1 MYTHYDV
8 IIAGGGPAGSTVAA
22 LVKKYAPHL
31 RVLVLEKERFPRHHI
46 GESMLA
52 GTTPVL
58 KESGAFDAVDSYGF
72 VEKLGAAYVWGK
84 ERKLWGFVFD
94 QLIEQLQREGKTLP
108 KEYVKAWQVR
118 RGEYDHILLKHAA
131 EMGAEV
137 REGAR
142 VHRVRTDPMTGRVNG
157 VEFSDD
163 KGAHV
168 AASAIFMD
176 CTGQD
181 ALLGHALKLRDY
193 DARMNNYALYGY
205 WKDGKWKREYVGT
218 PEHSRI
224 FITTSARGWIWYIP
238 VRKDTI
244 SVGFVTHR
252 QTLKAMPAGGPEA
265 LYLDELRANP
275 EMQELL
281 DGATLVRLS
290 HDQPRDVM
298 SIQDWSYTSR
308 QMVGPGWAM
317 CGDAA
322 GFVDPILSSG
332 AMLAQEL
339 AQKAAYTIN
348 SAFMSGSDA
357 QIAAY
362 WNFYQDTYRTY
373 LQAYK
378 DMASFW
384 YSNNFSMESWWW
396 QAQRTLNRTHDDAH
410 LSSREAFF
418 RIASG
423 YANRAESLSLFGS
436 YPLHEA
442 VKLVDG
448 LFGAAVDRSVVEA
461 DFNGRPLRL
470 HPQARIGSGMYY
482 WQGQVRTTR
491 RITAPDG
498 QRYLDLHPGEEVL
511 MRLFDG
517 QHTLEEVN
525 RVAEEIRSVKE
536 RLPIRSG
543 TELAIQLDQI
553 GALAPRAAGVA

>member
-1 MYTHYDV
+1 VTQTHPDV
-8 IIAGGGPAGSTVAA
+8 IIAGGGPAGSTIAA
-22 LVKKYAPHL
+22 LTKKYAPHL
-31 RVLVLEKERFPRHHI
+31 RVLLLEKERFPRHHI

-94 QLIEQLQREGKTLP
+94 QLIEQLQREGKSLP
-108 KEYVKAWQVR
+108 KEYIKAWQVR
-118 RGEYDHILLKHAA
+118 RGEYDHILLKHAQG
-131 EMGAEV
+131 MGAEV

-142 VHRVRTDPMTGRVNG
+142 VRRVLTDDATGRVTG
-157 VEFSDD
+157 VEYVDD
-163 KGAHV
+163 HGAHTTNCGLFV
-168 AASAIFMD
+168 D

-181 ALLGHALKLRDY
+181 ALLGHALKLREY
-193 DARMNNYALYGY
+193 DERMNNYALYGY
-205 WKDGKWKREYVGT
+205 WKDGQWRQDYVGT

-238 VRKDTI
+238 VRKDVI

-252 QTLKAMPAGGPEA
+252 QTLKDDMANGPEA
-265 LYLDELRANP
+265 LYLDELRDNP

-281 DGATLVRLS
+281 NRASLVRIS
-290 HDQPRDVM
+290 NDQPRDVM
-298 SIQDWSYTSR
+298 TIQDWSYTSR
-308 QMVGPGWAM
+308 RMAGPGWAM

-339 AQKAAYTIN
+339 GQKAAYTIN
-348 SAFMSGSDA
+348 SMFLSNSDA
-357 QIAAY
+357 QIRAY
-362 WNFYQDTYRTY
+362 WDFYQDTYRTY
-373 LQAYK
+373 LRAYK

-384 YSNNFSMESWWW
+384 YSSNFSMESWWW
-396 QAQRTLNRTHDDAH
+396 QAQRTLNRTDDDAH
-410 LSSREAFF
+410 LSQREAFF

-448 LFGAAVDRSVVEA
+448 LFGAPYDKGAVEA
-461 DFNGRPLRL
+461 RFDGHNLRL
-470 HPQARIGSGMYY
+470 HPSARLGNGLYY
-482 WQGQVRTTR
+482 WQGQVRNTR

-498 QRYLDLHPGEEVL
+498 RRYLDLHPGEEMLV
-511 MRLFDG
+511 RLLDG
-517 QHTLEEVN
+517 AHTLGDLN
-525 RVAEEIRSVKE
+525 RTADAMKSIQE
-536 RLPIRSG
+536 RMPLRSG
-543 TELAIQLDQI
+543 TELVIQLDQI
-553 GALAPRAAGVA
+553 GALA